1 MNTEHDTRAPWSHRT
16 AGPPSLGAPGSGRG
30 HGSCWAARPW
40 PWDRPPR
47 FLLAALMW
55 SPALLYTLV
64 TGDAAL
70 REGPFGVFVEPDTL
84 APGRGWVERGAA
96 APTLVAVP
104 LLCAGVQGIRTLLR
118 RG

>member
-1 MNTEHDTRAPWSHRT
+1 MEPSHRGPSEPWSARVR
-16 AGPPSLGAPGSGRG
+16 AWARFLLGRAAVALGP
-30 HGSCWAARPW
+30 AAAL
-40 PWDRPPR
+40 
-47 FLLAALMW
+47 LLAALMW